1 MEASMKA
8 LVTAAALLALLTTS
22 AIAQKNAARSAYA
35 QARTAPSAPM
45 VDTMNG
51 PNGQIIWGGS
61 VRGMDP
67 DPSIRAGMGRGYG
80 NMGGT

>member
-8 LVTAAALLALLTTS
+8 LITATAIFVLIATP
-22 AIAQKNAARSAYA
+22 AIAQKSSARSAYA
-35 QARTAPSAPM
+35 QASRAASTPM
-45 VDTMNG
+45 IDTMNG